1 MENKCLV
8 WFRKD
13 LRLHDNPA
21 INAAKEYQ
29 QVYPIYIMDDDI
41 YENKYLGSAS
51 IWWLKNS
58 LKSLNFDMKNT
69 LKVVHGDSLKII
81 PNYMRRFKD

>member
-8 WFRKD
+8 WRFRKD

-29 QVYPIYIMDDDI
+29 KVYPIYIMDDDI
-41 YENKYLGSAS
+41 YENKYLGSAC
-51 IWWLKNS
+51 IWLKFFEI
-58 LKSLNFDMKNT
+58 LNFDMKNT

-81 PNYMRRFKD
+81 PLYAKI